1 MHKKYKSKNI
11 IINTC
16 GAMIIEFSLVFL
28 IIALFIK
35 SMISIAEHYST
46 IGKLDRVSYSLAGV
60 IRERSQL
67 YHDDNILTQKQ
78 VDQLHDLAESMLVN
92 SNIPSHD
99 LAIRVE
105 TVHFNQ
111 TQSSEVENKIIDDT
125 KSLSFS
131 FGSCEPDS
139 PLRELTHLSSFSN
152 AKRWIPLYQVTL
164 CFPAD
169 PWYHT
174 LSNQNGPAIAI
185 KSSSITVERLSNNIS
200 HTTTE

>member
-46 IGKLDRVSYSLAGV
+46 IGKLDRVSYSLAGI

-67 YHDDNILTQKQ
+67 YNDNNTLTQEQ
-78 VDQLHDLAESMLVN
+78 VNQLKDLAESMLLN
-92 SNIPSHD
+92 SNITSHD
-99 LAIRVE
+99 LAIRVD
-105 TVHFNQ
+105 TIHFNQ
-111 TQSSEVENKIIDDT
+111 SQSSDIENRVIDDIKT
-125 KSLSFS
+125 SSFS
-131 FGSCEPDS
+131 VGSCESDTS
-139 PLRELTHLSSFSN
+139 LIGLTHLSSFSN
-152 AKRWIPLYQVTL
+152 AGRWIPLYQVTL
-164 CFPAD
+164 CFPAA
-169 PWYHT
+169 PWYRT
-174 LSNQNGPAIAI
+174 LLNQNGSAIAI
-185 KSSSITVERLSNNIS
+185 KSSSITVERLSNNVS

>member
-11 IINTC
+11 IINTS

-46 IGKLDRVSYSLAGV
+46 IGKLDRISYSLAGV

-67 YHDDNILTQKQ
+67 YHDDNILTQQQ
-78 VDQLHDLAESMLVN
+78 VNQLHDLAESMLLN

-99 LAIRVE
+99 LAIRVD
-105 TVHFNQ
+105 TIHFKQ
-111 TQSSEVENKIIDDT
+111 PQSSDIENRVIDDIKT
-125 KSLSFS
+125 LSFS
-131 FGSCEPDS
+131 VGSCEPDS
-139 PLRELTHLSSFSN
+139 PLRGLTHLSSFSN
-152 AKRWIPLYQVTL
+152 AGRWIPLYQVTL
-164 CFPAD
+164 CFPAAS
-169 PWYHT
+169 WYST
-174 LSNQNGPAIAI
+174 LLNQNGPAIAI
-185 KSSSITVERLSNNIS
+185 KSSSITVERLLNNIS